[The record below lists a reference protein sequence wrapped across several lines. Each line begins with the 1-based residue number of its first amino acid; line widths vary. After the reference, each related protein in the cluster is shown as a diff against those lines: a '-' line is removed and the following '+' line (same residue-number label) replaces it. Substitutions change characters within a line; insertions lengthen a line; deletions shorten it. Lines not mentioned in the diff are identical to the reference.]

1 MDYLEVLRQQEQQQK
16 YIDTLNLEI
25 CYSRLH
31 SAYMAKSRSQMLNSI
46 VYYQNLFPSNISE
59 IRENITNEFLAHN
72 LQRPS
77 FLPSFFQRTDY
88 EIELNTL
95 GCMKAIETQLSRLKY
110 YETNYTY
117 ATEVLYKPQKG
128 FEPQQVIYPGD
139 KGNLTVSDLLSM
151 SKYAVKVAQAI
162 SPDNENYD
170 KANAVISVFQG
181 IDAVLNNKHEDKPTN
196 KMLHL
201 VNDFLTS
208 AVKSCADKKE
218 VKDGIV
224 VGSLLVDLAI
234 DFLCK
239 K

>member
-31 SAYMAKSRSQMLNSI
+31 SAYMAKSKIQMLNLI
-46 VYYQNLFPSNISE
+46 KVYQNMFPSNISE
-59 IRENITNEFLAHN
+59 IRESITNEFLANN
-72 LQRPS
+72 LPRPS
-77 FLPSFFQRTDY
+77 FLLLFQPTHY
-88 EIELNTL
+88 EVELNTL

-139 KGNLTVSDLLSM
+139 KGNLTVSDLLSV

-162 SPDNENYD
+162 SPNNENYD

-181 IDAVLNNKHEDKPTN
+181 IDAVLNNKPEDKPTN

-201 VNDFLTS
+201 VNDFLTGS
-208 AVKSCADKKE
+208 VKSCADKKE
-218 VKDGIV
+218 EKGGII
-224 VGSLLVDLAI
+224 VGSTLVDLAI